1 MEPAAES
8 FAARRAVR
16 RFSSLTR
23 AWFEDAFAAPTPAQ
37 VGAWEAI
44 AGGGNVLVVA
54 PTGSGKTLA
63 AFLAAIDRLAT
74 SPPVEP
80 KRRLRVLYVSPLKAL
95 AADVERNLRTPL
107 AGLRAVA
114 ARLDLPLPQITVGMR
129 TGDTPAEA
137 RRRFPGKPPDILI
150 TTPESLFLLLTS
162 QAREALREVE
172 TVIVDEVHSVV
183 DTKRGAHLALS
194 LERLDE
200 LLPRP
205 AQRIGLSATV
215 RPLDEVARFLGG
227 AQPVTVAAPPSQK
240 SFDLEVVVPVEN
252 MAEPAPAAPTDG
264 QAGPEAD
271 DDPERRSIWPHID
284 ERLLDLVSAHRS
296 TIVFANSRRL
306 AERICARLNDLAG
319 EEIARAH
326 HGSVSREQRV
336 QIEEDLKA
344 GRLRAVVA
352 TSSLEL
358 GIDMGAVDLVA
369 QVEAPSSV
377 AQGLQR
383 IGRSGHQVGAVSRG
397 VVFPKFRGDLVE
409 CAVVVERMRDG
420 AIEAMRYPRN
430 PLDVLA
436 QQVVAMVAMDDWTV
450 ERLETLVRRAAPFAE
465 LPRSALDG
473 VLDML
478 SGRYPS
484 DEFAELRP
492 RLVWDRV
499 DGRLTARPGAQRL
512 AVTSGGTIP
521 DRGLFGVYLVGERQ
535 TRVGELDEEM
545 VYESRAG
552 EVFTLGASSWR
563 IEDITHDRVL
573 VSPAPGQPGKLPFW
587 HGDALGRPVEL
598 GRALGAFLRELVSLA
613 PDARMER
620 LAAAGLDGN
629 AAANLVRYLGEQLD
643 ATGALPDDR
652 TIVVE
657 RFRDELGDWRVC
669 VHSPFGARVHA
680 PWAQAI
686 EARVRERLGLDVQ
699 TMYTDD
705 GIVVRL
711 PEADEAPP
719 SESILLDP
727 DEVEDLVV
735 GQVSASAL
743 FASRFRECAARA
755 LLLPRRRPGQRT
767 PLWQQ
772 RQRSA
777 GLLQVASRYGSFPIV
792 LETMRECLQ
801 DVFDLPG
808 LTELMAAVA
817 RREVRVVEVDTS
829 FPSPFASSLQF
840 GYVAAFMYEGD
851 APLAER
857 RAQAL
862 SLDRSIL
869 AELLGREELRDL
881 IDPAALADLEL
892 ELQSLTPERKV
903 AGLDAL
909 HDALR
914 LLGDLTVEEVIARAA
929 DPTAAGGWLAELE
942 ASRRAL
948 RLRVAGQERWVAI
961 EDAGRF
967 RDALGTAMPPGV
979 PKAFLEPAADPVG
992 DLVGRWART
1001 HGPFLP
1007 EEPARRLG
1015 LGVAVVAQTL
1025 GRLEVAGRVVE
1036 GEFRPGGSGREWLDA
1051 EVLRRLRRRSLAAL
1065 RKEVEPVPQEALA
1078 RFLLAWQGVGPS
1090 GPRRAHLDALYQ
1102 VIEQLQGAAVPASA
1116 LERQVLPARLPDY
1129 SPALLDQLC
1138 AAGEV
1143 VWVGAGPLGSDD
1155 GWVSL
1160 YVTDQAPLL
1169 LPEPFPVELS
1179 PLALTARDALA
1190 EHGAMFFRQL
1200 SDAVRSTSD
1209 TELVLAIWELV
1220 WAGLVSNDTMAP
1232 LRALLAGTRAS
1243 TRAIR
1248 GRGAGRP
1255 RRPALPSRLGPPAG
1269 AGRWSLAPQRAADAT
1284 RRLHAAAEQL
1294 VERHGVVTRGA
1305 VLAERVQGGFAGV
1318 YPVLKAM
1325 EEAGRC
1331 RRGYFVDGLGGAQ
1344 FAVPGAV
1351 DRMRSLVD
1359 RASLPDQAR
1368 TGREP
1373 WTVVL
1378 AAADPANPYGGALPW
1393 PERSATAADAR
1404 VARERPGPGH
1414 RPGRKAG
1421 AVVILVDGELVLY
1434 VERGGRTLLTFSDD
1448 PDRLGRAADAL
1459 ALAVRDGLLGRMAVE
1474 RADGE
1479 EVHSSPLA
1487 RALTEAGFRPTARGL
1502 RLASGPGGLGLDP
1515 PGRTGAPGRLEVPGR
1530 TAPSHGGA
1538 GKPRGPDWRRSAQGE
1553 QQPAHG
1559 DGGKASQ
1566 VGDEPRFTDRARPE
1580 GIGDPPGTPGVAWDP
1595 GTPGSGG

>member
-1 MEPAAES
+1 MDRMAGSADSPTAEQPLG
-8 FAARRAVR
+8 
-16 RFSSLTR
+16 RFSTLTR
-23 AWFEDAFAAPTPAQ
+23 AWFEDAFATPTPAQ

-44 AGGGNVLVVA
+44 AGGGNALVVA

-63 AFLAAIDRLAT
+63 AFLQAIDRLAAA
-74 SPPVEP
+74 PPVDP
-80 KRRLRVLYVSPLKAL
+80 RRRLRVLYVSPLKAL
-95 AADVERNLRTPL
+95 AADIERNLRAPL

-114 ARLDLPLPQITVGMR
+114 ARLGQPLPQLTVDMR
-129 TGDTPAEA
+129 TGDTPADA
-137 RRRFPGKPPDILI
+137 RRRFPAKPPDILI

-162 QAREALREVE
+162 QAREALRQVE

-183 DTKRGAHLALS
+183 GTKRGAHLALS

-205 AQRIGLSATV
+205 AQRVGLSATV

-227 AQPVTVAAPPSQK
+227 RQPVKVVAPPSHK
-240 SFDLEVVVPVEN
+240 SFDLQVVVPVED
-252 MAEPAPAAPTDG
+252 MAAIGEPPGAPPPAPTPGPPLPGAPDG
-264 QAGPEAD
+264 LDGLGLGGVELSA

-284 ERLLDLVSAHRS
+284 ERLLELIREHHS
-296 TIVFANSRRL
+296 TIVFTNSRRL
-306 AERICARLNDLAG
+306 AERLCARLNELAG
-319 EEIARAH
+319 EDIARAH
-326 HGSVSREQRV
+326 HGSVSREQRY

-358 GIDMGAVDLVA
+358 GIDMGAVELVV

-383 IGRSGHQVGAVSRG
+383 IGRAGHQVGAVSRG

-409 CAVVVERMRDG
+409 AAVVVERMRAG
-420 AIEAMRYPRN
+420 AIEAMHYPRN

-436 QQVVAMVAMDDWTV
+436 QQIVAMVAMDEWTLD
-450 ERLETLVRRAAPFAE
+450 RLEALVRRSAPFAE
-465 LPRSALDG
+465 LPRSALES

-492 RLVWDRV
+492 RLNWDRV
-499 DGRLTARPGAQRL
+499 EGRLAGRPGAQRL

-521 DRGLFGVYLVGERQ
+521 DRGLFGVYLVGERE

-545 VYESRAG
+545 VYESRVG

-563 IEDITHDRVL
+563 IESITHDRVL

-598 GRALGAFLRELVSLA
+598 GRALGAFLRELVALE
-613 PDARMER
+613 PEARLRR
-620 LAAAGLDGN
+620 LAEAGLDAN
-629 AAANLVRYLGEQLD
+629 AASNLVQYLGEQLE

-657 RFRDELGDWRVC
+657 RFRDELGDWRLC
-669 VHSPFGARVHA
+669 LHSPFGAQVHA

-699 TMYTDD
+699 TMYSDD

-719 SESILLDP
+719 SDSILFDP
-727 DEVEDLVV
+727 EEVEDLVV

-792 LETMRECLQ
+792 LETVRECLQ
-801 DVFDLPG
+801 DVFDVPG
-808 LTELMAAVA
+808 LVALMASVA
-817 RREVRVVEVDTS
+817 GREVRVVEVDTP

-892 ELQSLTPERKV
+892 ELQLLTADRRVSGP
-903 AGLDAL
+903 DAL

-914 LLGDLTVEEVIARAA
+914 LLGDLSVDEAAARAA
-929 DPTAAGGWLAELE
+929 DPEAVPGWLAELE

-948 RLRVAGQERWVAI
+948 RLRIAGQDRWVAI
-961 EDAGRF
+961 EDAARF
-967 RDALGTAMPPGV
+967 RDALGAAMPPGV
-979 PKAFLEPAADPVG
+979 PRAFLEPVDDPVG

-1001 HGPFLP
+1001 HGPFLA

-1015 LGVAVVAQTL
+1015 LGVAVVADTL
-1025 GRLEVAGRVVE
+1025 VRLEVAGRVVE

-1065 RKEVEPVPQEALA
+1065 RKEVEPVAQDALA
-1078 RFLLAWQGVGPS
+1078 RFLLAWQGVGPA
-1090 GPRRAHLDALYQ
+1090 GPRRADLDALYQ

-1116 LERQVLPARLPDY
+1116 LERQVLPARLPGY
-1129 SPALLDQLC
+1129 SPGLLDQLC

-1160 YVTDQAPLL
+1160 YLADQAPLL
-1169 LPEPFPVELS
+1169 LPEPLPVELS
-1179 PLALTARDALA
+1179 PLAVAVRDALA
-1190 EHGAMFFRQL
+1190 GQGAMFFRQL
-1200 SDAVRSTSD
+1200 SDAVGSTND
-1209 TELVLAIWELV
+1209 TDLLLAIWELV
-1220 WAGLVSNDTMAP
+1220 WAGLVTNDTMAP
-1232 LRALLAGTRAS
+1232 LRGLLSGGVRS
-1243 TRAIR
+1243 T
-1248 GRGAGRP
+1248 GRTARSRRTGRP

-1269 AGRWSLAPQRAADAT
+1269 AGRWSLAPTRSADGT

-1294 VERHGVVTRGA
+1294 LERHGVVTRGA
-1305 VLAERVQGGFAGV
+1305 VIAERVPGGFAGV

-1331 RRGYFVDGLGGAQ
+1331 RRGYFVDALGGAQ

-1351 DRMRSLVD
+1351 DRMRSLAD
-1359 RASLPDQAR
+1359 RGPVR
-1368 TGREP
+1368 EREP
-1373 WTVVL
+1373 QTVVL
-1378 AAADPANPYGGALPW
+1378 AAADPANPYGAALAW
-1393 PERSATAADAR
+1393 PERSATAADGTPAADR
-1404 VARERPGPGH
+1404 PGH
-1414 RPGRKAG
+1414 RPGRKVG
-1421 AVVILVDGELVLY
+1421 AVVILVDGELILY
-1434 VERGGRTLLTFSDD
+1434 VERGGRTLLTFSDE
-1448 PDRLGRAADAL
+1448 PDRLRRAADAL
-1459 ALAVRDGLLGRMAVE
+1459 ALAVRDGALGRLAVE
-1474 RADGE
+1474 RADGG
-1479 EVHSSPLA
+1479 EVYSSPMA
-1487 RALTEAGFRPTARGL
+1487 QALTEAGFRPTARGL
-1502 RLASGPGGLGLDP
+1502 RLAGGPG
-1515 PGRTGAPGRLEVPGR
+1515 PGRWG
-1530 TAPSHGGA
+1530 
-1538 GKPRGPDWRRSAQGE
+1538 
-1553 QQPAHG
+1553 
-1559 DGGKASQ
+1559 
-1566 VGDEPRFTDRARPE
+1566 
-1580 GIGDPPGTPGVAWDP
+1580 
-1595 GTPGSGG
+1595 

>member
-1 MEPAAES
+1 MAPS
-8 FAARRAVR
+8 PPH
-16 RFSSLTR
+16 
-23 AWFEDAFAAPTPAQ
+23 AAPSPPHAAPSPAGVAVPPAQ
-37 VGAWEAI
+37 AAPSVVHAVPLPA
-44 AGGGNVLVVA
+44 VL
-54 PTGSGKTLA
+54 
-63 AFLAAIDRLAT
+63 
-74 SPPVEP
+74 SPPGG
-80 KRRLRVLYVSPLKAL
+80 
-95 AADVERNLRTPL
+95 TPL
-107 AGLRAVA
+107 AGAEGSG
-114 ARLDLPLPQITVGMR
+114 LDGLGTFG
-129 TGDTPAEA
+129 G
-137 RRRFPGKPPDILI
+137 
-150 TTPESLFLLLTS
+150 
-162 QAREALREVE
+162 
-172 TVIVDEVHSVV
+172 
-183 DTKRGAHLALS
+183 
-194 LERLDE
+194 LE
-200 LLPRP
+200 P
-205 AQRIGLSATV
+205 
-215 RPLDEVARFLGG
+215 
-227 AQPVTVAAPPSQK
+227 
-240 SFDLEVVVPVEN
+240 
-252 MAEPAPAAPTDG
+252 
-264 QAGPEAD
+264 AD

-284 ERLLDLVSAHRS
+284 ERLLELIRAHRS

-306 AERICARLNDLAG
+306 AERLCARLNELAG
-319 EEIARAH
+319 EDIARAH

-358 GIDMGAVDLVA
+358 GIDMGAVELVV
-369 QVEAPSSV
+369 QVEAPNSV

-383 IGRSGHQVGAVSRG
+383 IGRAGHQVGAVSRG

-409 CAVVVERMRDG
+409 AAVVVERMRAG
-420 AIEAMRYPRN
+420 AIEEMHYPRN

-450 ERLETLVRRAAPFAE
+450 ERLESLVRRSAPFAD
-465 LPRSALDG
+465 LPRSALES

-492 RLVWDRV
+492 RLNWDRV
-499 DGRLTARPGAQRL
+499 EGRLVGRPGAQRL

-521 DRGLFGVYLVGERQ
+521 DRGLFGVYLVGEHE

-545 VYESRAG
+545 VYESRVG

-563 IEDITHDRVL
+563 IESITHDRVL

-587 HGDALGRPVEL
+587 HGDAPGRPIEL
-598 GRALGAFLRELVSLA
+598 GRALGAFLRELVALE
-613 PDARMER
+613 PEARMRR
-620 LAAAGLDGN
+620 LADAGLDTN
-629 AAANLVRYLGEQLD
+629 AAINLVRYLGEQLD

-657 RFRDELGDWRVC
+657 RFRDELGDWRLC
-669 VHSPFGARVHA
+669 LHSPFGAQVHA

-719 SESILLDP
+719 SDSVLFDP
-727 DEVEDLVV
+727 EEVEDLVV
-735 GQVSASAL
+735 GQVSTSAL

-792 LETMRECLQ
+792 LETVRECLQ
-801 DVFDLPG
+801 DVFDVPG
-808 LTELMAAVA
+808 LAELMALVA
-817 RREVRVVEVDTS
+817 RREVRVVEVDTPS
-829 FPSPFASSLQF
+829 PSPFASSLQF

-892 ELQSLTPERKV
+892 ELQLLTADRKV
-903 AGLDAL
+903 ASPDAL

-914 LLGDLTVEEVIARAA
+914 LLGDLSVDETAARAA
-929 DPTAAGGWLAELE
+929 DPPAVGGWLAELE

-948 RLRVAGQERWVAI
+948 RLRIAGEERWVAI
-961 EDAGRF
+961 EDAARF
-967 RDALGTAMPPGV
+967 RDALGAAMPPGV
-979 PKAFLEPAADPVG
+979 PKAFLEPVDDPVG
-992 DLVGRWART
+992 DLVSRWART

-1007 EEPARRLG
+1007 DEPARRLG
-1015 LGVAVVAQTL
+1015 LGVAVVAETL
-1025 GRLEVAGRVVE
+1025 ARLEVAGRVVQ

-1065 RKEVEPVPQEALA
+1065 RREVEPVAQDALA
-1078 RFLLAWQGVGPS
+1078 RFLLAWQGVGAA
-1090 GPRRAHLDALYQ
+1090 GPRRADLDALYQ

-1116 LERQVLPARLPDY
+1116 LERQVLPARLPAY
-1129 SPALLDQLC
+1129 NPGLLDQLC

-1160 YVTDQAPLL
+1160 YLADHAPLL
-1169 LPEPFPVELS
+1169 LPEPLPVDLS
-1179 PLALTARDALA
+1179 PLAIAVRDALA
-1190 EHGAMFFRQL
+1190 GHGAMFFRQL
-1200 SDAVRSTSD
+1200 SDSVGSTND
-1209 TELVLAIWELV
+1209 TELLLAIWELV
-1220 WAGLVSNDTMAP
+1220 WAGLVTNDTMAP
-1232 LRALLAGTRAS
+1232 LRGLLAGGVRSANRTARS
-1243 TRAIR
+1243 RRT
-1248 GRGAGRP
+1248 GRP

-1269 AGRWSLAPQRAADAT
+1269 AGRWSLAPERSAEGT

-1294 VERHGVVTRGA
+1294 LERHGVVTRGA
-1305 VLAERVQGGFAGV
+1305 VVAERVSGGFAGV

-1331 RRGYFVDGLGGAQ
+1331 RRGYFVDALGGAQ

-1351 DRMRSLVD
+1351 DRMRSLADMGSAGD
-1359 RASLPDQAR
+1359 R
-1368 TGREP
+1368 REP
-1373 WTVVL
+1373 QTVVL
-1378 AAADPANPYGGALPW
+1378 AAADPANPYGAALAW
-1393 PERSATAADAR
+1393 PERSATAADGQPA
-1404 VARERPGPGH
+1404 AERPGH

-1434 VERGGRTLLTFSDD
+1434 VERGGRTLLTFGDE
-1448 PDRLGRAADAL
+1448 PDRLRRAADAL
-1459 ALAVRDGLLGRMAVE
+1459 ALAVRDGALGRLAVE
-1474 RADGE
+1474 RADGG
-1479 EVHSSPLA
+1479 EVYSSPMA

-1502 RLASGPGGLGLDP
+1502 RLAGGPGA
-1515 PGRTGAPGRLEVPGR
+1515 GRWGA
-1530 TAPSHGGA
+1530 
-1538 GKPRGPDWRRSAQGE
+1538 
-1553 QQPAHG
+1553 
-1559 DGGKASQ
+1559 
-1566 VGDEPRFTDRARPE
+1566 
-1580 GIGDPPGTPGVAWDP
+1580 
-1595 GTPGSGG
+1595 